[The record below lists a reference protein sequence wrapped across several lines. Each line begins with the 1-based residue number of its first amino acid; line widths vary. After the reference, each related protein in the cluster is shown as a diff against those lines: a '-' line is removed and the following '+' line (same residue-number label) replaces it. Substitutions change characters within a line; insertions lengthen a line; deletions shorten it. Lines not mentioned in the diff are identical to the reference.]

1 MKYRLVLLMLFPLSF
16 ILTQI
21 AKYNA
26 DFAEYYALNFY
37 PKISASISFFTS
49 KIPFSLAEFILI
61 LLILL
66 ILIYT
71 IRTIV
76 LVIKDKSLKG
86 LSDFSLNIISFAS
99 VMVFLF
105 VIFCGVNYYRYPFS
119 FYSNLEIRKSSKQEL
134 IMLSE
139 KLIDDANK
147 FRTKASKD
155 ETTVL
160 KLLDNSYY
168 ETAKRA
174 QSSFDTISNEY
185 PVLKGSYPPPKPVF
199 FSEIMSYGRITGVF
213 FPYTFESNIN
223 VHVPEHE
230 LPSTMLHELVHL
242 RGFMRED
249 EANFISY
256 LACINSGYDD
266 FAYSGTLLALNYTMS
281 ELYKEDNE
289 QYVRLYEK
297 YSQGV
302 KLDLIYS
309 YRYWKKYETKVA
321 DISNKVNDSYLKM
334 NNQTDGAKSYGRMVD
349 LLLAY
354 YRL

>member
-1 MKYRLVLLMLFPLSF
+1 MKYRIFFLLLLPISF
-16 ILTQI
+16 IFIQV
-21 AKYNA
+21 AKYSGS
-26 DFAEYYALNFY
+26 FAEYYALNIY
-37 PKISASISFFTS
+37 PKISASISFITS

-61 LLILL
+61 FLIIL
-66 ILIYT
+66 ILIYS

-76 LVIKDKSLKG
+76 LVIRDKSLQD
-86 LSDFSLNIISFAS
+86 LSDFSLNIISFVS

-105 VIFCGVNYYRYPFS
+105 VIICGVNYYRYQFS
-119 FYSNLEIRKSSKQEL
+119 YYSNLEIKKSSKQEL

-139 KLIDDANK
+139 KLIVDANK
-147 FRTKASKD
+147 YRSNTSKD
-155 ETTVL
+155 ETAVL
-160 KLLDNSYY
+160 ILNDNNFY
-168 ETAKRA
+168 ETARRA

-185 PVLKGSYPPPKPVF
+185 SVLKGSYPPPKPVF
-199 FSEIMSYGRITGVF
+199 FSEVMSYGRITGVF

-230 LPSTMLHELVHL
+230 IPSTMLHELVHL

-266 FAYSGTLLALNYTMS
+266 FAYSGTLLALNYTMN
-281 ELYKEDNE
+281 ELYKEDYE
-289 QYVRLYEK
+289 EFARLYEK
-297 YSQGV
+297 YSEGV
-302 KLDLIYS
+302 KLDLSYS
-309 YRYWKKYETKVA
+309 YDYWKKYETKVA
-321 DISNKVNDSYLKM
+321 EISHKVNDSYLKI

-354 YRL
+354 YR